1 MSTDGD
7 AVLEQVDGH
16 LKRNIFLHIDD
27 RIRILKIQ
35 LSFIYYIAGKFPLKK
50 VNSITL
56 KQINFIWAYWEQLR
70 C

>member
-27 RIRILKIQ
+27 RIRIFEDSAILY
-35 LSFIYYIAGKFPLKK
+35 LLHS
-50 VNSITL
+50 
-56 KQINFIWAYWEQLR
+56 R
-70 C
+70 